1 MYYAFNFDQKLIT
14 DVRYALFLVWLAVP
28 GVAGWLGGAAR
39 RRHAGLLIASAVL
52 WLGTVLVMAEEWRA
66 APVLVRAISPLPR
79 WDRGDHPPDE

>member
-1 MYYAFNFDQKLIT
+1 MGGMS
-14 DVRYALFLVWLAVP
+14 RRRALQWVGA

-52 WLGTVLVMAEEWRA
+52 WLGTVLVMAEEWRS

-79 WDRGDHPPDE
+79 WDRAVPFPDE